1 MFIKK
6 KLLHIFSFCLV
17 FFNLFFAIQ
26 NKLLAQNSSAYN
38 DVRVSRGRDGYCADY
53 AVATSN
59 GKNRNSDCF
68 SSEYDYAKEEC
79 KKPDFKFD
87 PFGNNPDLDWNY
99 GNDYCLGYILG
110 AGLTMEAAFIGC
122 RVLCPGPPASIGKK
136 AFEKLTQGPIRKKV
150 AKVANVAKQASG
162 ASNLVASA
170 VMGGMP
176 LDPFTVI
183 ELGIFAARCAGILE
197 STNCCSALAICGI
210 ASSVAVGIVGGIYET
225 AKDVFDKVH
234 ICGRGWKSFYKATDN
249 ASTNPNQYTTV
260 NGNYK
265 NCLNMV
271 FGGETFET
279 SPTDKT
285 PTQDCSNTHTRSQ
298 KQFCNFT
305 NNINK
310 CTSNN
315 DLAAQKKVLTN
326 IHYREYFYKGIE
338 YEDNGT
344 NRCKNPKDIDG
355 KTDWKELLGYD
366 TSLETHEHQKYY
378 LRGPRELPNFA
389 CKRFLQLGR
398 KNIEG
403 MKAFICCNEKSQNT
417 ICLETESKY
426 QFCRIGE
433 GCSATFEKNN
443 VVISK
448 YKIFESERNPNYIC
462 AKTYSSCPYDH
473 NVQGGTDYDE
483 RFALNP
489 RVISNYCQY
498 MNHCVKR
505 PPIAKYTN
513 FDPDSFF
520 FAESCNDLKGDS
532 QFMTKSATA
541 KLNEFSSSA
550 PRHFS
555 APLVQCFKETLENN
569 FLQKV
574 GRSACKDLTEE
585 PKKIKNIETCESGFS
600 FKKGDTKNQTF
611 FNKIQNQFRFPLKIA
626 FVLSM
631 VFFGFNIL
639 LATPESYINKKTV
652 MTYLVK
658 FGLVYFFVLG
668 NAWQGFFMD
677 SIMNISSEI
686 SNITFNPNKKDDGC
700 NFPKYDYKLLNDPE
714 KESKT
719 DTSKKIKEF
728 KDDIVKTPS
737 YPLGKNYLR
746 IFDTLDC
753 KVARAI
759 GYGPEVSTPN
769 LAKMIF
775 SGLLT
780 GGIGITFFVAAFTYG
795 FMLISIAMR
804 AIHITI
810 ISVMGIILLIYVS
823 PITITC
829 ALFERTKGIFE
840 NWWKQMLGFIL
851 QPMIVFA
858 YIGLMLTVFDNLFI
872 GDARFDEQTDDQL
885 LPKLL
890 CTKESPSSLINPE
903 ETSVY
908 CILNFAKF
916 KNFSG
921 LEVFDLALPILGN
934 LNSTKINTLFRAA
947 IVMFVLFKFFDKIT
961 TVAKK
966 LVGGANLNSES
977 GLSEIKNQIQKVARG
992 VQKRA
997 ANTVMRGAMK
1007 QVPNSI
1013 KDRIRGTGLKD
1024 TPPKP
1029 KDPPTGKAGD
1039 SAGGEGG
1046 SSGGSSGGGGGDSG
1060 SSSGGGDGSGGKND
1074 N

>member
-1 MFIKK
+1 M
-6 KLLHIFSFCLV
+6 
-17 FFNLFFAIQ
+17 
-26 NKLLAQNSSAYN
+26 
-38 DVRVSRGRDGYCADY
+38 
-53 AVATSN
+53 ATSN
-59 GKNRNSDCF
+59 NKNRNSDCF

-122 RVLCPGPPASIGKK
+122 RLLCPGPPASIGKK
-136 AFEKLTQGPIRKKV
+136 AFEKLTKGPKMQ
-150 AKVANVAKQASG
+150 ALGKVANVAKQASG
-162 ASNLVASA
+162 ATNLIAQGM
-170 VMGGMP
+170 MGGMP

-197 STNCCSALAICGI
+197 STNCCSALATCGI

-234 ICGRGWKSFYKATDN
+234 ICGRGWKSFVNPAGVGNVKGDP
-249 ASTNPNQYTTV
+249 PNQYKSV
-260 NGNYK
+260 DGKYK
-265 NCLNMV
+265 QCLSV
-271 FGGETFET
+271 IFGGTT
-279 SPTDKT
+279 IAGL
-285 PTQDCSNTHTRSQ
+285 TQDCANKKTKSQ
-298 KQFCNFT
+298 KQFCDLTGGTGTCESNVNLKDKDESQYPGMT
-305 NNINK
+305 N
-310 CTSNN
+310 
-315 DLAAQKKVLTN
+315 V
-326 IHYREYFYKGIE
+326 HYREYFYKGIE

-344 NRCKNPKDIDG
+344 NRCKNPKDIGD
-355 KTDWKELLGYD
+355 KKDWKDLLGYD
-366 TSLETHEHQKYY
+366 TSEDKHEYQKYY

-398 KNIEG
+398 KNEEG
-403 MKAFICCNEKSQNT
+403 MKAFLCCNEKSQNT

-433 GCSATFEKNN
+433 GCSPTFEKNN

-448 YKIFESERNPNYIC
+448 YKIFESIRNPNYIC

-473 NVQGGTDYDE
+473 HVQGGTDYDE

-489 RVISNYCQY
+489 RVISNFCQY
-498 MNHCVKR
+498 MNHCIKR
-505 PPIAKYTN
+505 PPITKYSN
-513 FDPDSFF
+513 FDPDAFF
-520 FAESCNDLKGDS
+520 FAESCDDLRGDS
-532 QFMTKSATA
+532 QFMS
-541 KLNEFSSSA
+541 LDESLRSSSFSSTT

-555 APLVQCFKETLENN
+555 APIVQCFKETLENN
-569 FLQKV
+569 FMQKV
-574 GRSACKDLTEE
+574 GRSACNNITEE

-600 FKKGDTKNQTF
+600 FRKGDTKNQTF

-639 LATPESYINKKTV
+639 LATPESFINKKTV

-677 SIMNISSEI
+677 SVMSLSTEF
-686 SNITFNPNKKDDGC
+686 SNITFRPQDKNDGC
-700 NFPKYDYKLLNDPE
+700 NFPKYNYEKLNSD
-714 KESKT
+714 
-719 DTSKKIKEF
+719 
-728 KDDIVKTPS
+728 KDDITAPEAIEDFKTQVVTNPHYS
-737 YPLGKNYLR
+737 IGKDYLR

-753 KVARAI
+753 KIARAL
-759 GYGPEVSTPN
+759 GYGPDVSTPN

-780 GGIGITFFVAAFTYG
+780 GGLGITFFFAAFTYG

-810 ISVMGIILLIYVS
+810 ISIMGIILLIYVS

-872 GDARFDEQTDDQL
+872 GDANFETNPPSSQL
-885 LPKLL
+885 LPKLS
-890 CTKESPSSLINPE
+890 CAKQSNSLINPE

-908 CILNFAKF
+908 CILNFAKY

-921 LEVFDLALPILGN
+921 LEVFDLAIPILGD

-947 IVMFVLFKFFDKIT
+947 IVMFVFFSFFDKIT
-961 TVAKK
+961 TITKK
-966 LVGGANLNSES
+966 LVGGANLKTDS
-977 GLSEIKNQIQKVARG
+977 GLSELKNQIQKVARG

-997 ANTVMRGAMK
+997 ANTVMRAGMK
-1007 QVPNSI
+1007 QIPNSV
-1013 KDRIRGTGLKD
+1013 KDRIRGTHLSD

-1029 KDPPTGKAGD
+1029 KDPPTTTSD
-1039 SAGGEGG
+1039 STT
-1046 SSGGSSGGGGGDSG
+1046 
-1060 SSSGGGDGSGGKND
+1060 
-1074 N
+1074 

>member
-1 MFIKK
+1 MFNKK

-38 DVRVSRGRDGYCADY
+38 DVRVSPGKTSYCADFD
-53 AVATSN
+53 AANSNKLTRTS
-59 GKNRNSDCF
+59 GCF

-79 KKPDFKFD
+79 KKPNFIFD

-122 RVLCPGPPASIGKK
+122 RLLCPGPPASIGKK
-136 AFEKLTQGPIRKKV
+136 AFTKLTQGPIRKKV

-162 ASNLVASA
+162 ASNLIAQGM
-170 VMGGMP
+170 MGGMP
-176 LDPFTVI
+176 LDPFTII
-183 ELGIFAARCAGILE
+183 ELGIFAARCAGIFE
-197 STNCCSALAICGI
+197 STNCCSALATCGI
-210 ASSVAVGIVGGIYET
+210 ASSVAVGIVVGIWKT
-225 AKDVFDKVH
+225 AEEVFKSVH
-234 ICGRGWKSFYKATDN
+234 ICGRGWKSFVNPLDSSGNTISAIAPYQYK
-249 ASTNPNQYTTV
+249 SV

-271 FGGETFET
+271 FGGEIFTT
-279 SPTDKT
+279 A
-285 PTQDCSNTHTRSQ
+285 PTQNCSNKHTRSQ
-298 KQFCNFT
+298 EQFCTFMGAT
-305 NNINK
+305 TGTISCSK
-310 CTSNN
+310 ITSSAIP
-315 DLAAQKKVLTN
+315 LAQRKELTN
-326 IHYREYFYKGIE
+326 IHYREFFFKGIE
-338 YEDNGT
+338 YKDNAPDS
-344 NRCKNPKDIDG
+344 CENPAGPKW
-355 KTDWKELLGYD
+355 TALLGYESKGD
-366 TSLETHEHQKYY
+366 DKIQKYY
-378 LRGPRELPNFA
+378 FRGPRELPNFA

-398 KNIEG
+398 KDPEG

-417 ICLETESKY
+417 ICLESGSKVE
-426 QFCRIGE
+426 FCRVGGE
-433 GCSATFEKNN
+433 CSTRFESTG
-443 VVISK
+443 VVITK
-448 YKIFESERNPNYIC
+448 YKIFESESNPNYIC

-498 MNHCVKR
+498 MNHCIKR
-505 PPIAKYTN
+505 PPIAKYSN
-513 FDPDSFF
+513 FDPDTFF
-520 FAESCNDLKGDS
+520 LAESCEDLKGDS
-532 QFMTKSATA
+532 QFMTLSDASKS
-541 KLNEFSSSA
+541 NEFTSSA

-555 APLVQCFKETLENN
+555 TPLIQCFKETLENN
-569 FLQKV
+569 FIQKV
-574 GRSACKDLTEE
+574 GRTACIDLTEQ
-585 PKKIKNIETCESGFS
+585 PKKSAANPIGLCKSGYRY
-600 FKKGDTKNQTF
+600 KKGDTMNQTF

-686 SNITFNPNKKDDGC
+686 SNIAFQPDKKNNDGC
-700 NFPKYDYKLLNDPE
+700 NFPKYDYQLLNAPNKDALTQPLTID
-714 KESKT
+714 K
-719 DTSKKIKEF
+719 F
-728 KDDIVKTPS
+728 KLEVVKNPS

-753 KVARAI
+753 KISRAI
-759 GYGPEVSTPN
+759 GYGPDVSTPN

-780 GGIGITFFVAAFTYG
+780 GGLGLTFFVAAFTYG

-872 GDARFDEQTDDQL
+872 GDANFETNPPSSQL
-885 LPKLL
+885 LPKLS
-890 CTKESPSSLINPE
+890 CAKQPNSLINPE

-908 CILNFAKF
+908 CILNFAKY
-916 KNFSG
+916 KNYSG
-921 LEVFDLALPILGN
+921 LEVFDLAIPILAN

-947 IVMFVLFKFFDKIT
+947 IVMFVFFSFFDKIT
-961 TVAKK
+961 TITKK
-966 LVGGANLNSES
+966 LVGGADLKTDS
-977 GLSEIKNQIQKVARG
+977 GLSELKNQIQKVARG

-997 ANTVMRGAMK
+997 ANTVMRGATK
-1007 QVPNSI
+1007 QIPNAV
-1013 KDRIRGTGLKD
+1013 KNKIRGTGEKD

-1029 KDPPTGKAGD
+1029 KDSPTSTEAAD
-1039 SAGGEGG
+1039 STTNANSSSSSSSGGG
-1046 SSGGSSGGGGGDSG
+1046 GGSSGGGGGG
-1060 SSSGGGDGSGGKND
+1060 AGDGS
-1074 N
+1074 

>member
-1 MFIKK
+1 MFSRK
-6 KLLHIFSFCLV
+6 KLQHIFKIFLV
-17 FFNLFFAIQ
+17 FFNLIFAFS
-26 NKLLAQNSSAYN
+26 NKLMAQNSSAFN
-38 DVRVSRGRDGYCADY
+38 SVRATEVSYCAD
-53 AVATSN
+53 VDKATSN
-59 GKNRNSDCF
+59 NKTRESGCF
-68 SSEYDYAKEEC
+68 SSKYDFTYEEC
-79 KKPDFKFD
+79 KKPEFKFD
-87 PFGNNPDLDWNY
+87 PFGNNDDLDWNY

-110 AGLTMEAAFIGC
+110 AGLTMETAFIGC
-122 RVLCPGPPASIGKK
+122 RLLCPGPPASIGKK
-136 AFEKLTQGPIRKKV
+136 AFEKLTKGPKMI
-150 AKVANVAKQASG
+150 ALGKVANVAKQASG
-162 ASNLVASA
+162 ATNLIAQGM
-170 VMGGMP
+170 MGGMP

-197 STNCCSALAICGI
+197 STNCCSALATCGI

-234 ICGRGWKSFYKATDN
+234 ICGRGWKSFVNPVDGSGNQIAEN
-249 ASTNPNQYTTV
+249 VPNQYKSV
-260 NGNYK
+260 DGKYK
-265 NCLNMV
+265 QCLSII
-271 FGGETFET
+271 FGGTNIT
-279 SPTDKT
+279 APSHDCASKKT
-285 PTQDCSNTHTRSQ
+285 KSQ
-298 KQFCNFT
+298 KQFCNLIGGT
-305 NNINK
+305 NDCKVN
-310 CTSNN
+310 T
-315 DLAAQKKVLTN
+315 DLSGQGKSQYPGMTN
-326 IHYREYFYKGIE
+326 VHYREYFYKGIE

-344 NRCKNPKDIDG
+344 NRCKNPKDIDS

-398 KNIEG
+398 KNEEG
-403 MKAFICCNEKSQNT
+403 MKAFLCCNEKSQNT

-433 GCSATFEKNN
+433 GCSPTFEKNN

-473 NVQGGTDYDE
+473 HVQGGTDYDE

-489 RVISNYCQY
+489 RVISNFCQY
-498 MNHCVKR
+498 MNHCIKR
-505 PPIAKYTN
+505 PPATKYSN
-513 FDPDSFF
+513 FDPDAFF
-520 FAESCNDLKGDS
+520 FAESCDDLRGDS
-532 QFMTKSATA
+532 QFMS
-541 KLNEFSSSA
+541 LDESLRSSSFSSST

-555 APLVQCFKETLENN
+555 APIVQCFKETLENN
-569 FLQKV
+569 FMQKV

-585 PKKIKNIETCESGFS
+585 PQKIKNIETCKSGFL

-639 LATPESYINKKTV
+639 LATPESFINKKTV

-658 FGLVYFFVLG
+658 FGLVYFLVLG
-668 NAWQGFFMD
+668 NAWQSFFMD
-677 SIMNISSEI
+677 SVMNLSTEFSK
-686 SNITFNPNKKDDGC
+686 ITFRPQDTNDGC
-700 NFPKYDYKLLNDPE
+700 NFPKYNYEKLNSD
-714 KESKT
+714 
-719 DTSKKIKEF
+719 
-728 KDDIVKTPS
+728 KDDITATSAIAKFKTDVVANPHYS
-737 YPLGKNYLR
+737 IGKGYLR

-753 KVARAI
+753 KIARAL
-759 GYGPEVSTPN
+759 GYGPDVSTPN

-780 GGIGITFFVAAFTYG
+780 GGLGITFFFAAFTYG

-810 ISVMGIILLIYVS
+810 ISIMGIILLIYVS

-872 GDARFDEQTDDQL
+872 GDATFSPQTDNQL
-885 LPKLL
+885 LPKLS
-890 CTKESPSSLINPE
+890 CAKEPNSLINPE

-908 CILNFAKF
+908 CILNFAKY

-921 LEVFDLALPILGN
+921 LEVFDLAIPILGD

-947 IVMFVLFKFFDKIT
+947 IVMFVFFSFFDKIT
-961 TVAKK
+961 TITKK
-966 LVGGANLNSES
+966 LVGGADLKTDS
-977 GLSEIKNQIQKVARG
+977 GLSELKNQIQKVARG

-997 ANTVMRGAMK
+997 ANTVMRAGMK
-1007 QVPNSI
+1007 QIPNSV

-1029 KDPPTGKAGD
+1029 KNSAAAPAGD
-1039 SAGGEGG
+1039 SATS
-1046 SSGGSSGGGGGDSG
+1046 SSGSGGGGGNETGSSGGG
-1060 SSSGGGDGSGGKND
+1060 SGGGGGGESGG
-1074 N
+1074 